1 MSKWDG
7 AGQVSYPSVVSEL
20 RALETQKRQGGARL
34 RKIITLALNPS
45 SPAPPPWG
53 GAEFRR
59 LQLARD
65 GGRGFPSLNV
75 PQNALR
81 V

>member
-53 GAEFRR
+53 V
-59 LQLARD
+59 
-65 GGRGFPSLNV
+65 PSLEDSNW
-75 PQNALR
+75 PEMGAGGSQA
-81 V
+81 